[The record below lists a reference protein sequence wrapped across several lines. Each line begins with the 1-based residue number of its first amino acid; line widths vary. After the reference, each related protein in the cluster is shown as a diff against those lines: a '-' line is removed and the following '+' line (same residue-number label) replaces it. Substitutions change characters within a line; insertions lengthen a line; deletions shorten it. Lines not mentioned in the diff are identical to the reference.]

1 MKTRSGVMR
10 MPPTW
15 PSLYQARARIREIQT
30 VKQMRRNFD
39 MYYSHALERKTVH
52 SRRLLTLIMS
62 EMILKY
68 QIFLDTQDGQFM
80 VNSIIKCLV
89 TVPDLKEY
97 TQKLK
102 VLSDSHRL
110 DAKKAYIEFFMT
122 GLTCPD
128 AARSIAKFVV

>member
-1 MKTRSGVMR
+1 MR

-68 QIFLDTQDGQFM
+68 QIFLDTPDGQFM

-102 VLSDSHRL
+102 VLSDYHIL
-110 DAKKAYIEFFMT
+110 EAKKVYIEFIFT
-122 GLTCPD
+122 GVLYRDVAHHIST
-128 AARSIAKFVV
+128 FVV